1 MPALRPNPTPTLM
14 ASQRPD
20 PETFVRRHQQ
30 ALWRYARGLG
40 AEPNLA
46 EDLVQEAFVTALR
59 RAFDG
64 PDAAAFVFLR
74 TTVRHLWLRRRRDDM
89 RREEL
94 LAAAAD
100 RLWQRTGGDAD
111 GGARWLDELRAC
123 TEQLSGRAREVVE
136 RFYEKGES
144 RSAIAQ
150 AFSMAETGVKTLLQR
165 TRALLRECIERKT
178 EAGR

>member
-1 MPALRPNPTPTLM
+1 M
-14 ASQRPD
+14 ATDRPD

-59 RAFDG
+59 RFHGG

-74 TTVRHLWLRRRRDDM
+74 TTVRHLWLRRRRDDA

-94 LAAAAD
+94 LADAAD
-100 RLWQRTGGDAD
+100 RLWERTGGDAD
-111 GGARWLDELRAC
+111 GGVRWLDALRAC
-123 TEQLSGRAREVVE
+123 TEKLTGRAREVVE
-136 RFYEKGES
+136 RFYANGES
-144 RSAIAQ
+144 RASIAQ
-150 AFSMAETGVKTLLQR
+150 AFGMVENGVKTLLQR
-165 TRALLRECIERKT
+165 TRAALKACLERRA
-178 EAGR
+178 EDER